1 MELVL
6 WNIKSFQIRIKNKIS
21 CFCFVDYLASQGWE
35 NVCKWGWVMR
45 QSIHLSIL
53 PVQWGRTCKLSW
65 SIIRE
70 MFGNQAKN
78 TSKCENALCEQSK
91 VLNSMI
97 DFVAGPSSYKAV
109 DPRGP
114 GLCQSQWLLSCRGLS
129 IFKWLSAIFVKC
141 DHRQIYICKFWHNFA
156 TLTSVTL
163 LKWLLILLLVYEQPL
178 ILDK

>member
-1 MELVL
+1 MKLVL
-6 WNIKSFQIRIKNKIS
+6 KIKSRLKTKVS

-35 NVCKWGWVMR
+35 TECKWGWVMR

-65 SIIRE
+65 SMIRAT
-70 MFGNQAKN
+70 FGNQAKN

-91 VLNSMI
+91 VLNPMI

-114 GLCQSQWLLSCRGLS
+114 GLCQSQWLLSCGGLS